1 MEKLTERQLF
11 LLQKAIQYIDK
22 VSEYSFDIDITGYDE
37 VDFDAKM
44 LIDDLKIDFN
54 LQPHH

>member
-11 LLQKAIQYIDK
+11 LLKKAIEYIDK
-22 VSEYSFDIDITGYDE
+22 ASEYSFDIDITGYDE

-54 LQPHH
+54 L